1 MKGRGKRPGLS
12 LAGRPVSEADRITI
26 AERLEQFRK
35 GPDRVLTFE
44 ADLSNHDRAV
54 AHEMCRK
61 LGLKS
66 KSSGKGDRRCLSVYK
81 TGPSKQGQSDAKP
94 LAFSVETQEV
104 LNELFSRYPPTE
116 EEFVRKVEEDPAP
129 EKRSTKADNKT
140 DLSFGKAS
148 MSQSEI
154 AKQVEMLASRI
165 KKSPALQQ
173 ISEKRAKLPI
183 ASYKDPITSAVD
195 SHQVVL
201 IAGETGCGK
210 TTQVPQFILDH
221 MWNQGKSCKI
231 LCTQPRR
238 ISATSVAERI
248 AAERGENVGG
258 TVGYQIR
265 LESKGGKHS
274 SLMFCTNGVLLRKL
288 IGSASQTSQADTR
301 WKSQSTSN
309 SSGID
314 VTHIIVDEIHER
326 DRYADFMLIIL
337 RDLLPSRPD
346 LRLILMSA
354 TLDAELFSK
363 YFNGC
368 PIINVPGFTY
378 PVQTYY
384 LEDVL
389 ALVESGID
397 EKQLN
402 DHSSQNLA
410 SCKTP
415 SLTEEDMSAMD
426 EAITLAW
433 LENDFDLLMDIIA
446 GNPSPE
452 LCNYQHSLTGATPL
466 MVAAGKGRVDDVS
479 LLLSFG
485 ADCFLQ
491 AQDGSMALEWAQRD
505 HQDEAAELI
514 KKQMEEKGQLQLQ
527 SAAEEAQLQLQLAA
541 EEAQLLKSYMVTVD
555 MDEVDVKLIEK
566 LLKKICN
573 NPNMANSESEE
584 GAVLV
589 FLPGWEE
596 ISRCRD
602 RLQDSPIFRDNSKYL
617 ILPLH
622 SMVPS
627 AEQKKVFKRP
637 PPGVRKI
644 VLSTNIAETA
654 ITIDDI
660 IFVIDSGRMKEKSY
674 DPYSNVSTLQT
685 TWISKASAKQREGRA
700 GRCQPGTCYHLF
712 SKVRAAALPDYQV
725 PEIKRTPLE
734 EICLQVKI
742 LDPDCSIS
750 EFIYK
755 AIDAP
760 VDLAVRNA
768 ITLLQDIGALTREEK
783 LTELGKQLGSLP
795 VHPTTSKMLLF
806 AILLNCLDPALTI
819 ACAAGYR
826 EPFVLPMAP
835 HEKRRAFAA
844 KMEFMSCYGGY
855 SDHLAV
861 VAAFDQWRQAKKK
874 GQQAAF
880 CAKYFVSHGTMLML
894 DGMRKQLWNELT
906 QKGLVSEDLHS
917 CSLNAQHPG
926 ILRAIILAGLYPMVG
941 TLLPPLPT
949 GQKAVVQT
957 ARGEKVRI
965 HPHSANFKLVH
976 YNLNLQRK
984 DFLDKPLLVFD
995 EVTRGE
1001 ASMSI
1006 KNSTLVKPY
1015 PLLLL
1020 ATEMVV
1026 APLDPDEEMDD
1037 DNDDISDSE
1046 DEDEILKPD
1055 PPEKQ
1060 QKKIMSSPDKAVS
1073 IVVDRWIRFE
1083 ATSLNA
1089 AQLYCLRERLSAAAS
1104 FKVKYPHKILPP
1116 ILGESV
1122 FAIAC
1127 MLSYDGVLD
1136 IEAPPNRESQNSHL
1150 RTMTVP
1156 DIHGGGS
1163 SSTISRASVSND
1175 QRVYF
1180 QNRPN
1185 TDRDDDKRNSYSN
1198 RSGSFMSPGNRVP
1211 RGMEHAFQQNGLQ
1224 QNLRQQYVPVRDG
1237 RVVTGDNRTGA
1248 LFQETRSLYNN
1259 ITSRNVISSQDISFK
1274 RPRGSGLG

>member
-26 AERLEQFRK
+26 AERLEQFRT

-44 ADLSNHDRAV
+44 ADLSNHDRAI

-66 KSSGKGDRRCLSVYK
+66 KSSGKGDRRRLSVYK
-81 TGPSKQGQSDAKP
+81 IGPSKQGQSEAKP
-94 LAFSVETQEV
+94 LMFSVETQEV
-104 LNELFSRYPPTE
+104 LKELFSRYPPTE
-116 EEFVRKVEEDPAP
+116 NEFASKVEEDLAG
-129 EKRSTKADNKT
+129 EKKSTKEDNKP
-140 DLSFGKAS
+140 DLSFCKVS

-154 AKQVEMLASRI
+154 AKQVEMLASRV

-173 ISEKRAKLPI
+173 ISEKRSKLPI
-183 ASYKDPITSAVD
+183 ASFKDPITSAVD

-221 MWNQGKSCKI
+221 MWSQGKSCKI

-248 AAERGENVGG
+248 ATERGENVGG

-288 IGSASQTSQADTR
+288 IGSGSQHSHTDARQQ
-301 WKSQSTSN
+301 SQSTSN
-309 SSGID
+309 SYGID
-314 VTHIIVDEIHER
+314 ATHIIVDEIHER

-378 PVQTYY
+378 PVRTYY

-389 ALVESGID
+389 ALVESGMD
-397 EKQLN
+397 EKQLTDN
-402 DHSSQNLA
+402 NNQNLA
-410 SCKTP
+410 SCKNP
-415 SLTEEDMSAMD
+415 SLTQEDTSAMD

-433 LENDFDLLMDIIA
+433 LENDFDLLMDIIS

-479 LLLSFG
+479 LLLSYG
-485 ADCFLQ
+485 ADCILQ
-491 AQDGSMALEWAQRD
+491 AQDGSVALEWAQRE

-514 KKQMEEKGQLQLQ
+514 MKQIKEKDQVQVQ
-527 SAAEEAQLQLQLAA
+527 SAAEEA
-541 EEAQLLKSYMVTVD
+541 ELLKSYMVTVD

-566 LLKKICN
+566 LLKKICKS
-573 NPNMANSESEE
+573 PNMGNSESEE

-596 ISRCRD
+596 ITRCRD
-602 RLQDSPIFRDNSKYL
+602 RLRDSPIFRDNSKYL

-622 SMVPS
+622 SMVPP
-627 AEQKKVFKRP
+627 AEQKKVFKHP

-644 VLSTNIAETA
+644 VLSTNISETA

-660 IFVIDSGRMKEKSY
+660 TFVIDSGRMKEKSY

-734 EICLQVKI
+734 ELCLQVKI
-742 LDPDCSIS
+742 LDPDCNIS

-768 ITLLQDIGALTREEK
+768 ITLLQDIGALTRGEK

-795 VHPTTSKMLLF
+795 VHPSTSKMLLF

-835 HEKRRAFAA
+835 HEKKRAFAA
-844 KMEFMSCYGGY
+844 KMEFTSCYGGY

-861 VAAFDQWRQAKKK
+861 VAAFDQWREAKKK

-880 CAKYFVSHGTMLML
+880 CAKNFVSHGTMVML

-906 QKGLVSEDLHS
+906 QKGLVSEDLQS

-926 ILRAIILAGLYPMVG
+926 ILRAVLLAGLYPMVG
-941 TLLPPLPT
+941 ILLPPLPS

-965 HPHSANFKLVH
+965 HPHSANFRLVH
-976 YNLNLQRK
+976 YNSNSQRK
-984 DFLDKPLLVFD
+984 EFLNRPLLVFD

-1006 KNSTLVKPY
+1006 KNCTLVQPY

-1037 DNDDISDSE
+1037 ENDDTSDSE

-1055 PPEKQ
+1055 PSEKQ
-1060 QKKIMSSPDKAVS
+1060 QQKVMSSPDKAVS

-1089 AQLYCLRERLSAAAS
+1089 AQLYCLRERLLAAAA
-1104 FKVKYPHKILPP
+1104 FKVKHPRKILPP

-1136 IEAPPNRESQNSHL
+1136 VEAPPNRDSQNSHL
-1150 RTMTVP
+1150 RTMTVS
-1156 DIHGGGS
+1156 DIHGGS
-1163 SSTISRASVSND
+1163 SSNTISRAPVLTG
-1175 QRVYF
+1175 RYA
-1180 QNRPN
+1180 
-1185 TDRDDDKRNSYSN
+1185 DRDDGRGNSYAN
-1198 RSGSFMSPGNRVP
+1198 RSGSFVSPGNKVA

-1224 QNLRQQYVPVRDG
+1224 QNSRQQYVPVRDG
-1237 RVVTGDNRTGA
+1237 RMLNVDSRRGV
-1248 LFQETRSLYNN
+1248 LLQETRNLYNN
-1259 ITSRNVISSQDISFK
+1259 ITTRNAISPQDIRFK